1 MFAKTV
7 MIQTIGRA
15 KRFSPNSEEKDA
27 AILTRVGDILAYKG
41 YSVGFSCE
49 SDMKADDGVLVYISM
64 GREASTL
71 EFLRQKENEGC
82 LVLNSPCS
90 VGVCCNRRRLNNILH
105 NAGIPLPPEKG
116 NKGYW
121 LKRADGVAES
131 RSDVR
136 YAADADAMRV
146 AYSEMRSCGMADI
159 IVCAHLEG
167 DLIKFYGVRGTGFFR
182 TYYPG
187 DDGISKFG
195 DESINGTPH
204 HYCYDKDCLFALADR
219 AAEAVGVDI
228 YGGDCI
234 VDRYGDIRI
243 IDFNDWPS
251 FSRCRDE
258 AAEAIADRIIYLM
271 EAGETGQNLLK
282 QIENIQIQKQ

>member
-1 MFAKTV
+1 

-27 AILTRVGDILAYKG
+27 AILKCVGNMLSDKG
-41 YSVGFSCE
+41 YTVGFSCE
-49 SDMKADDGVLVYISM
+49 SGMKVDDGASIYVSM
-64 GREASTL
+64 GREDSTL
-71 EFLRQKENEGC
+71 EFLRRKEREGC
-82 LVLNSPCS
+82 LVVNSSYS
-90 VGVCCNRRRLNNILH
+90 VGLCCNRRRLNRVLC

-116 NKGYW
+116 NNGYW
-121 LKRADGVAES
+121 LKRADGVAEC
-131 RSDVR
+131 RSDVK
-136 YAADADAMRV
+136 YAVDADAMRKT
-146 AYSEMRSCGMADI
+146 YSEMRACGISDI
-159 IVCAHLEG
+159 IVSAHVEG

-195 DESINGTPH
+195 DECINGIPH
-204 HYCYDKDCLFALADR
+204 HYCYDRNWLCSLAER
-219 AAEAVGVDI
+219 AAEAVGLDV

-234 VDRYGDIRI
+234 VGSDGDIRI

-258 AAEAIADRIIYLM
+258 AAEAIADRITYLV
-271 EAGETGQNLLK
+271 ETVRAGKSLLQK
-282 QIENIQIQKQ
+282 QIEEIQK